1 MSVDNRKREVMGFI
15 SEYSKPMNILSFL
28 VLSTHKPHVGTL
40 EHYDVSLSKKT
51 NSRNSSS
58 LLGAGKHVFI
68 GYVFSIQGKD

>member
-1 MSVDNRKREVMGFI
+1 VV
-15 SEYSKPMNILSFL
+15 
-28 VLSTHKPHVGTL
+28 STHKPHVGTL